1 MRKAFLKGPSVGG
14 GQIIIWGI
22 VLEIG
27 MRIGIPNLVGVR
39 RGPRPLCF
47 SPCTVRGAGFVRAAQ
62 HCRPPPRPVDPDNP
76 NKWTRS
82 TLIIGEEEEGRI
94 KRVGGWG
101 RTNYDLGAC
110 FGRGLQDSGS
120 PTLSIPGNFG
130 VPDCFAQLNTAVLL
144 LAQSVRRV

>member
-27 MRIGIPNLVGVR
+27 MRI
-39 RGPRPLCF
+39 
-47 SPCTVRGAGFVRAAQ
+47 
-62 HCRPPPRPVDPDNP
+62 DPDHP

-94 KRVGGWG
+94 KRVGCWG